1 VQPRTLGGQLVVMFL
16 YAKVNKLVNVK
27 VLAVALVSEELKLGD
42 DGATCGHN
50 MWSPKKHSV

>member
-1 VQPRTLGGQLVVMFL
+1 MFL